1 MDARPNKGLYRDN
14 TTPLPA
20 EHRAERSPKV
30 TSDIDDLVVA
40 SDTWEEH
47 LDHVRKVLE
56 RFRIAGLTLKI
67 GK

>member
-1 MDARPNKGLYRDN
+1 MDVRPNKGLYRDN
-14 TTPLPA
+14 TTFLPA

-30 TSDIDDLVVA
+30 TNDIDDLVVA

>member
-14 TTPLPA
+14 TTHLPA
-20 EHRAERSPKV
+20 EHRAERSSKV